1 MEWTRTAC
9 LASTDYPASTE
20 YTLSDDSALV
30 DVAAVHRLLSTSYWA
45 PDRTAQVI
53 RASIGPSLC
62 FSLLHGSDQ
71 VGFGRFVTD
80 GATFSWFCDFIIDP
94 DHRADGLGKWML
106 GIMLDHPAV
115 RDTSIYLGTR
125 DAHELYRRYGFE
137 DKEMMK
143 RRAKEWRVEHG

>member
-30 DVAAVHRLLSTSYWA
+30 DVAAVHRLL
-45 PDRTAQVI
+45 
-53 RASIGPSLC
+53 
-62 FSLLHGSDQ
+62 SDQ

>member
-9 LASTDYPASTE
+9 LASTDHPASTD
-20 YTLSDDSALV
+20 YILSDDSALV

-45 PDRTAQVI
+45 PDRTDQVI
-53 RASIGPSLC
+53 RTSIGPSLC

-115 RDTSIYLGTR
+115 RNTSIYLGTR

-143 RRAKEWRVEHG
+143 RPAKE

>member
-106 GIMLDHPAV
+106 GIMLDHPVV
-115 RDTSIYLGTR
+115 RNTSIYLGTR

-143 RRAKEWRVEHG
+143 RPAKE